1 MATTSIPMPTPSTRP
16 VVAFSASASSATM
29 STATLTPPL
38 PLGRASNSPQ
48 LTPTTLPK
56 GRRRSSSIHAQQPP
70 YSQPHHT
77 AKIGPQRTSKVS
89 QKLKILPSP
98 ADQDEESGRDVYS
111 QVTRIKDTTARR
123 DAERL
128 GKAERAHLP
137 RVTAY
142 ATANAY
148 KMESMM
154 KFLKSRQTSRGT
166 APKQF
171 DECIYTPFSYTYEAR
186 QREQLQHGQGHG
198 QSEDLID
205 LGSSVGPLDIVEDH
219 DDDGV
224 GTGAS
229 GDRNE
234 MGTGEQ
240 DDRSLFNFVT
250 AQNRSVESSEVFLF
264 QYGVVVIWGM
274 SMKDEKHFLK
284 DIAKFESEKLGE
296 DDVQVENFNYY
307 VTSSYQ
313 PRIYNDFITLKDG
326 GNYMIKLSISHAIAQ
341 SVKISLFEDLVDN
354 TIEDTKSIPQDVA
367 TTGKVNMSR
376 RDIMK
381 HIGEL
386 FILRININLQFSVLD
401 SPELMW
407 AEPQLDPVYQAARS
421 YLEINQRVSLLN
433 QRLDVIGDL
442 LQMLKEQMSHSQGEH
457 LEWIVIVLIAAEI
470 LVAVINV
477 VVDLLAGSD

>member
-1 MATTSIPMPTPSTRP
+1 MAATENTPLLNPSQQQQQQQQQQQLLSSAPSTGP
-16 VVAFSASASSATM
+16 
-29 STATLTPPL
+29 TLTPP
-38 PLGRASNSPQ
+38 NSPITPPPAPSAASYDDQ
-48 LTPTTLPK
+48 LSPTATATGSRISTGAK
-56 GRRRSSSIHAQQPP
+56 HRN
-70 YSQPHHT
+70 SQVRGAGPVGHVQ

-111 QVTRIKDTTARR
+111 QVTRIKDSTARR

-128 GKAERAHLP
+128 GKAERARLP

-142 ATANAY
+142 ATANSYNMDAL
-148 KMESMM
+148 M
-154 KFLKSRQTSRGT
+154 KFLKARASSRGA
-166 APKQF
+166 APRKF
-171 DECIYTPFSYTYEAR
+171 DECIYTPWSYSYNK
-186 QREQLQHGQGHG
+186 QQQQPPQVLDLMQIREEEGAKHMQTPAEQAAENAGE
-198 QSEDLID
+198 EDE
-205 LGSSVGPLDIVEDH
+205 G
-219 DDDGV
+219 DD
-224 GTGAS
+224 
-229 GDRNE
+229 N
-234 MGTGEQ
+234 
-240 DDRSLFNFVT
+240 RSLMNFVEQ
-250 AQNRSVESSEVFLF
+250 QNRAISMSDVFLF

-274 SMKDEKHFLK
+274 TVEEERRFLK
-284 DIAKFESEKLGE
+284 EIAKFENEKLAE
-296 DDVQVENFNYY
+296 EDVQVENFNFY

-326 GNYMIKLSISHAIAQ
+326 RNYMVKLSISHAIAQ

-354 TIEDTKSIPQDVA
+354 TIEDTKQIPSGIA
-367 TTGKVNMSR
+367 ESGKVKMSR

-386 FILRININLQFSVLD
+386 FILRININLQGSVLD

-407 AEPQLDPVYQAARS
+407 AEPQLEPVYQAARS
-421 YLEINQRVSLLN
+421 YLEINQRLSLLN
-433 QRLDVIGDL
+433 QRLDVISDL

-477 VVDLLAGSD
+477 VVDLMAAE

>member
-1 MATTSIPMPTPSTRP
+1 MATMSIPTPTPSTRA
-16 VVAFSASASSATM
+16 VVASSASASSATM
-29 STATLTPPL
+29 SAATLTPPL
-38 PLGRASNSPQ
+38 LPARASNSPQ
-48 LTPTTLPK
+48 LTPTNLPK
-56 GRRRSSSIHAQQPP
+56 GRRRSSSIHGQHPP
-70 YSQPHHT
+70 YSQPHT

-186 QREQLQHGQGHG
+186 QREQQQQGQRHG
-198 QSEDLID
+198 QSGDLID
-205 LGSSVGPLDIVEDH
+205 PG
-219 DDDGV
+219 
-224 GTGAS
+224 
-229 GDRNE
+229 
-234 MGTGEQ
+234 
-240 DDRSLFNFVT
+240 
-250 AQNRSVESSEVFLF
+250 VESSEVFLF

-274 SMKDEKHFLK
+274 SMRDEKRFLK

>member
-1 MATTSIPMPTPSTRP
+1 MASSNPTSDSTPTPVSRPPPPATTSSPTVPTVSRPPTSHPQLEAQNVVGITTSKRPRRPSNPLPIPMPS
-16 VVAFSASASSATM
+16 
-29 STATLTPPL
+29 
-38 PLGRASNSPQ
+38 
-48 LTPTTLPK
+48 
-56 GRRRSSSIHAQQPP
+56 
-70 YSQPHHT
+70 
-77 AKIGPQRTSKVS
+77 KIGPQRTSKVS
-89 QKLKILPSP
+89 QKLKILPAP
-98 ADQDEESGRDVYS
+98 VDQDEESGRDVYS

-148 KMESMM
+148 KMEPLI
-154 KFLKSRQTSRGT
+154 KFLKARANTRGT
-166 APKQF
+166 AIKQF
-171 DECIYTPFSYTYEAR
+171 DECIYTPYNYNYP
-186 QREQLQHGQGHG
+186 QQQQPQQHHDVV
-198 QSEDLID
+198 EDLID
-205 LGSSVGPLDIVEDH
+205 LRDAGKTGVSSPPTTSTSPVNVEEAPPQEHASNHMADGQDAGRDDQSLRNFVAMQTSSVVSP
-219 DDDGV
+219 
-224 GTGAS
+224 
-229 GDRNE
+229 
-234 MGTGEQ
+234 
-240 DDRSLFNFVT
+240 
-250 AQNRSVESSEVFLF
+250 EVFLF
-264 QYGVVVIWGM
+264 NYGVVVIWGM
-274 SMKDEKHFLK
+274 TVEEEKRFLK
-284 DIAKFESEKLGE
+284 EIAKFESEKLSE
-296 DDVQVENFNYY
+296 EDVQVENFNFY

-326 GNYMIKLSISHAIAQ
+326 RNYMIKLSISHAIAQ

-354 TIEDTKSIPQDVA
+354 TIEDTKSIPQDIA
-367 TTGKVNMSR
+367 TTGKVKMSR

-386 FILRININLQFSVLD
+386 FILRININLQGSVLD

-407 AEPQLDPVYQAARS
+407 AEPQLEPVYQAARS

-470 LVAVINV
+470 LVAVVNV
-477 VVDLLAGSD
+477 VVDLFAGAD

>member
-1 MATTSIPMPTPSTRP
+1 MSTT
-16 VVAFSASASSATM
+16 TM
-29 STATLTPPL
+29 STTTPTPPL
-38 PLGRASNSPQ
+38 PPSRGPNPAQSA
-48 LTPTTLPK
+48 PTNLPK
-56 GRRRSSSIHAQQPP
+56 GRRRSSSIHIQQTP
-70 YSQPHHT
+70 YQQPHHT

-128 GKAERAHLP
+128 GKAERTHLP

-148 KMESMM
+148 KMENMM

-186 QREQLQHGQGHG
+186 LREREQQQQQQQGQGQG

-205 LGSSVGPLDIVEDH
+205 LGDSVGPLDVVENHGDAVGI
-219 DDDGV
+219 DGNEV
-224 GTGAS
+224 GM
-229 GDRNE
+229 D
-234 MGTGEQ
+234 EQ
-240 DDRSLFNFVT
+240 DDRSLFNFVM

-264 QYGVVVIWGM
+264 QYGVVVVWGM
-274 SMKDEKHFLK
+274 SVKDEKRFLK

-296 DDVQVENFNYY
+296 EDVQVENFNYY

-386 FILRININLQFSVLD
+386 FILRININLQGSVLD